1 MNPEQTPKR
10 KTEIASRR
18 QQVAEM
24 YLRGQSQAE
33 IGETLGCDQATV
45 SRDLTEL
52 RKEWLDRSINHV
64 DQKKAI
70 ELAKLDRLEVTYW
83 EAWERSL
90 KDAET
95 TISESGGKFGSKTIL
110 RREGQ
115 SGNPA
120 FLEGVLKCINKRCEL
135 LGLDAPKKTDLT
147 SGGKP
152 IQAGSDERYDRAVSS
167 LADALRDLIPGT
179 GTETPGPVDAAKQT
193 PVGGVSQ
200 PGG

>member
-10 KTEIASRR
+10 KTEVASRR
-18 QQVAEM
+18 EQVAAM
-24 YLRGQSQAE
+24 YLRGQSQAA
-33 IGETLGCDQATV
+33 IGELLDCDQATV

-70 ELAKLDRLEVTYW
+70 ELAKIDRLEVTYW
-83 EAWERSL
+83 EAWERSQ

-95 TISESGGKFGSKTIL
+95 IIDESGGKFGPKTIT

-120 FLEGVLKCINKRCEL
+120 FLAGVLSCINKRCEL

-147 SGGKP
+147 SKGEKLKSAIVTLYIPDNG
-152 IQAGSDERYDRAVSS
+152 R
-167 LADALRDLIPGT
+167 DA
-179 GTETPGPVDAAKQT
+179 
-193 PVGGVSQ
+193 S
-200 PGG
+200 